1 MGRIEEKV
9 EHRRLAVEELEH
21 RALTL
26 QAIGWLLLAFD
37 GIVAVFVFVGIR
49 DGSLLWLYWTVIE
62 GILGLG
68 LVAAGVRLGD
78 RAADAMGHTGEPHL
92 HAGGEVEHREAA

>member
-1 MGRIEEKV
+1 MGRVEERIGKK
-9 EHRRLAVEELEH
+9 HRTPDELEH

-49 DGSLLWLYWTVIE
+49 TGSWLWLYWTVIE
-62 GILGLG
+62 GVLGIG
-68 LVAAGVRLGD
+68 LIAAGLRLEQIGSV
-78 RAADAMGHTGEPHL
+78 AMGHSVKPHL
-92 HAGGEVEHREAA
+92 HAGEDAEHREAA